1 MSVDII
7 SLVLVVEV
15 VWRRDRRG
23 DGECQRHLAPIMV
36 MVVGRRDRGQQA
48 LTLSR
53 WSLSWR
59 WFGGETGEGMVNVDV
74 ILPPSW

>member
-23 DGECQRHLAPIMV
+23 DGECRCHLAPIMV
-36 MVVGRRDRGQQA
+36 MVVGRRDR
-48 LTLSR
+48 
-53 WSLSWR
+53 
-59 WFGGETGEGMVNVDV
+59 
-74 ILPPSW
+74 